1 MPQFTEKAFKQ
12 NAALLELL
20 ENLSAEKN
28 ASPAQISLAWMMCKK
43 MYIVP
48 IPGTR
53 KLERMAEN
61 ASAADIIL
69 TSDEVAAIDDAL
81 DNMEMSEVFG
91 GSKIVRK

>member
-1 MPQFTEKAFKQ
+1 
-12 NAALLELL
+12 
-20 ENLSAEKN
+20 
-28 ASPAQISLAWMMCKK
+28 MMCKK